1 MAKTCDGWLTIRIS
15 DNLKHRLKEILPK
28 FGFNSYSDF
37 VRSCAE
43 EYILRNSLE
52 SEGIYQN
59 CKPPYLD
66 PDIQN
71 RFFFM
76 LNTQFAYVV
85 AARSDKQMLF
95 LTEDL
100 IASFHAETGITL
112 LPVEVQMLL
121 RKYYSC
127 NYSPDLRKA
136 YEQEIL
142 SRYTDYQTELP
153 KQTDGELIK

>member
-59 CKPPYLD
+59 CKPLYLD

-76 LNTQFAYVV
+76 LNTRFVYVV
-85 AARSDKQMLF
+85 AARSHKQMLF

-100 IASFHAETGITL
+100 ISVFHAETGITL

-153 KQTDGELIK
+153 KQTDGELVK